1 MEQQE
6 KKEKKV
12 FVTDKFKEALT
23 LIYSVPTSQQII
35 SLTEFA
41 VGSIVAAPGREGWRE
56 GVADGYIRQ
65 LVKVFAA
72 ESLQKW
78 GGRVGYETVSTV
90 IRETNEGVG
99 IDQKVKDVLLANDLI
114 DFDKLRK
121 ELVRFF
127 LEVDT
132 YVHKHYGIM
141 LEEICDRL
149 DEAEELPF

>member
-1 MEQQE
+1 MEQEE

-12 FVTDKFKEALT
+12 FVTDKFKESLT
-23 LIYSVPTSQQII
+23 LLYSVPTTQQII

-41 VGSIVAAPGREGWRE
+41 VGSIVAAPEREGWRE

-78 GGRVGYETVSTV
+78 GGRVGYEMVSKV

-99 IDQKVKDVLLANDLI
+99 ISKNVKDVLLANDLI
-114 DFDKLRK
+114 DFEKLRK

-132 YVHKHYGIM
+132 YVWRNYGKM

-149 DEAEELPF
+149 DEEAGLPF

>member
-12 FVTDKFKEALT
+12 FVTDRFKESFT
-23 LIYSVPTSQQII
+23 LAYSVPTSQQVI

-41 VGSIVAAPGREGWRE
+41 VGSIMAAPEREGWRE

-78 GGRVGYETVSTV
+78 GGRVGYEMVSKV

-99 IDQKVKDVLLANDLI
+99 IDQKVKAVLLANDSI
-114 DFDKLRK
+114 DFEKLRK

-132 YVHKHYGIM
+132 YVWRNYGKM

-149 DEAEELPF
+149 DEEAGLPF

>member
-12 FVTDKFKEALT
+12 FVNDKFRKSVTEA
-23 LIYSVPTSQQII
+23 YSVPTSQQII

-41 VGSIVAAPGREGWRE
+41 VGSIMAAPGREGWKE

-72 ESLQKW
+72 EDMQKW
-78 GGRVGYETVSTV
+78 GGGVGYEAVSTV
-90 IRETNEGVG
+90 IRETVEGVG
-99 IDQKVKDVLLANDLI
+99 ISQKIKDILLANEIDLE
-114 DFDKLRK
+114 KLRK
-121 ELVRFF
+121 ELLRFF

-132 YVHKHYGIM
+132 YICRNYGKY
-141 LEEICDRL
+141 LEEVCDRL
-149 DEAEELPF
+149 DENEWLPF